1 MANSYMSYDDFEAM
15 YKGWSYSDKK
25 KFHNLI
31 GTTGQ
36 VGGGGSGSRGATGSF
51 GSWAKNFAND
61 VLDIP
66 EKAMQ
71 IFDSVDTLYEG
82 LTKMGQAW
90 AEIDE
95 AASKFTKTLGG
106 SAAGYKKYR
115 DTLLQDE
122 WNRRLGAKYGIS
134 EVELMNIEQSY
145 ANAIGRR
152 VGVQSSDR
160 ENIAAMS
167 AVIGGDQTAQLASN
181 LENFGVNLGSVADLT
196 GKIFKEASDYGLS
209 FEEYSKNF
217 VDNITVAQNYTFRNG
232 IKGLESMAKKATAVK
247 FDLGKAAGFAEQLL
261 SLEGGGIE
269 GSVNAAAKLQVLGG
283 QFSALADPLGMLNE
297 SLNDM
302 EGLQDRMLGMFKS
315 MGTFNKATGQVEVSS
330 FNKQRIRAAAAAMGM
345 DYSEAMKTVMAQ
357 AKRGE
362 IETQMGGAFN
372 GNNKLKELILNTASF
387 NDNGVAGMTDSNG
400 NFRTL
405 DEIQNNKLLQEEI
418 LAENQSES
426 DNIRDIAQMLRGFI
440 TMREGLDK
448 QVSNK
453 EAMTE
458 APLMQ
463 ILKGVLID
471 EGISTV
477 ITEIKGTSDGIKDVL
492 NGTVITAI
500 NGVREAI
507 GGIGGVLAPVLDV
520 FDGALSLGKSAVKGL
535 LGVFGIKMAAGGP
548 LIGPSHASGG
558 MPIVGSGIEV
568 EGGEYVVNKYAA
580 AENRPLLDAIN
591 NSHNPAAGISKKTP
605 SKFAG
610 GGILPKMD
618 EIIAI
623 MASQRG
629 LNYDFGNIIK
639 DNINATEKDE
649 YENVPLGTAIP
660 RNKDKEDIIP
670 DVKNV
675 AMDTISTTINNTDY
689 SSLFDSS
696 FETALAQVQ
705 EKIEA
710 SRKATE
716 ESIKR
721 AAEIRETSQTVK
733 IEKAENKEP
742 FYPYIYKQNSS
753 VTRDVY
759 GNVAAMEKERHIVI
773 PGLDDSLKS
782 MLKHMEDMLNE
793 AKKQNDTA
801 REVVFKEEP
810 KIRLEIN
817 ITGVN
822 SSMEETFKAM
832 LSEKKF
838 AKDISAAVQRALNN
852 DKNIN

>member
-1 MANSYMSYDDFEAM
+1 MPDNNMSYDDFEAM

-25 KFHNLI
+25 KFHNLV
-31 GTTGQ
+31 GTGKSGTGT
-36 VGGGGSGSRGATGSF
+36 SGAATGSVGAWF
-51 GSWAKNFAND
+51 KDFVGD
-61 VLDIP
+61 VAHIPDGVSQALDSIN
-66 EKAMQ
+66 
-71 IFDSVDTLYEG
+71 TLYEG
-82 LTKMGQAW
+82 LTKMGRAW

-106 SAAGYKKYR
+106 SAAGYKQYR
-115 DTLLQDE
+115 DALLQDE

-145 ANAIGRR
+145 ASAIGRR

-167 AVIGGDQTAQLASN
+167 AVIGGDQTAQLAAN

-196 GKIFKEASDYGLS
+196 GKMFKEASDYGLS

-217 VDNITVAQNYTFRNG
+217 VDNIAVAQNYTFKNG

-261 SLEGGGIE
+261 SMEGGGIE

-283 QFSALADPLGMLNE
+283 QFSALADPLGILNE

-315 MGTFNKATGQVEVSS
+315 MGTFNRATGQVEVSS

-362 IETQMGGAFN
+362 IETQMAGAFN
-372 GNNKLKELILNTASF
+372 GNKKLKELILNSASF
-387 NDNGVAGMTDSNG
+387 NENGVAGMTDANG

-405 DEIQNNKLLQEEI
+405 DEIQNDKALQEEI

-426 DNIRDIAQMLRGFI
+426 DNIRDIAQMLRGYI
-440 TMREGLDK
+440 TMTEGLDK
-448 QVSNK
+448 QITNK
-453 EAMTE
+453 EAITE
-458 APLMQ
+458 SSVMK
-463 ILKGVLID
+463 ILKGLGLD
-471 EGISTV
+471 EGISTLTAELV
-477 ITEIKGTSDGIKDVL
+477 
-492 NGTVITAI
+492 GTVNGLKDI
-500 NGVREAI
+500 NDGTFVNAVNGIEEAVRGVGTILAPI
-507 GGIGGVLAPVLDV
+507 GDIAEGGLALGKGLLKTVGNIFGIGG
-520 FDGALSLGKSAVKGL
+520 SK
-535 LGVFGIKMAAGGP
+535 AATGGY
-548 LIGPSHASGG
+548 LTGPSHASGG
-558 MPIVGSGIEV
+558 MKVEGTNLEV
-568 EGGEYVVNKYAA
+568 EGGEYIINKYAT
-580 AENRPLLDAIN
+580 AENKPLLDIIN
-591 NSHNPAAGISKKTP
+591 NSHNPAAGISKKTGG
-605 SKFAG
+605 KFANG
-610 GGILPKMD
+610 GVLPKMD

-623 MASQRG
+623 MSAQRG
-629 LNYDFGNIIK
+629 FGYGFSDFQNNGKIQGGDGYK
-639 DNINATEKDE
+639 D
-649 YENVPLGTAIP
+649 VPLGAAVA
-660 RNKDKEDIIP
+660 RDNNKEDIIP
-670 DVKNV
+670 DIKNV

-689 SSLFDSS
+689 SSMLDTS
-696 FETALAQVQ
+696 FETTLGQIQ

-710 SRKATE
+710 SKKAAE
-716 ESIKR
+716 ESFKR
-721 AAEIRETSQTVK
+721 AAEIKEKYNSLK
-733 IEKAENKEP
+733 IEKPEDKEP

-753 VTRDVY
+753 VTGDVY